1 MLRIHWCAFMYFTA
15 PEYSRF
21 LFQSSFRRTEPK
33 SRSQF
38 GKFWK
43 RKKNLSKKHERM
55 VGDISNKH
63 RRWLQWWIIPIIPS
77 HYKRHGGILYN
88 RFFLFQVEEH
98 NSHFR
103 WIMFNPPHFHLRN
116 CGGFAGAMMKRLRA
130 AVRHD
135 VEAAHWRSMATKWA
149 KISLHSLG
157 VLASKNQT
165 WR

>member
-1 MLRIHWCAFMYFTA
+1 MRFYVF
-15 PEYSRF
+15 YSTWIDRF

-33 SRSQF
+33 SRS
-38 GKFWK
+38 KFDK
-43 RKKNLSKKHERM
+43 FESAKNLTNKHERM

-63 RRWLQWWIIPIIPS
+63 RRWLQWWIIPTIPS
-77 HYKRHGGILYN
+77 HYIKHGGILYN

-130 AVRHD
+130 AVRRD

-165 WR
+165 WWKGLQW